1 MVDGTFADFDQA
13 RGPDRLSIVCAPAG
27 SFWRAI
33 VFVLLVLGVGEF
45 KMRDGYENQ
54 KHAKKQRHQSKEA
67 RKAQQHAESIKQD
80 APPSKTKEVNAVQLP
95 VNVSNVVPI
104 KPPVPEIPIDHPSR
118 HWQTLAVLGLTL
130 AFLFWLRQDALDQ
143 YWQQTR
149 HLELG
154 LSKAIDSPNWQ
165 SGAKWTKDLDRELG
179 EKLQGRQA
187 IKDRLVQSFNV
198 LLFGLPETAPAENKT
213 ALQLKTTLKPSV
225 GVEGAP
231 AGASAAA
238 VSNSITPQNGLSLNL
253 SKPSNSAEEARSEA
267 PLTQFVPLNEE
278 GRMVLSPQDKVLLVG
293 DSMMQGVAPHVARAL
308 QNVHVKSI
316 DLSRQSTGLT
326 YPGYY
331 DWPAVIKKALEKDRI
346 SVLVVFLGAND
357 TWDMILGG
365 KYESFGTE
373 RWQSNYLER
382 VQNIVQTA
390 HQQHVRVIWLGAPN
404 MGRDKI
410 NRGVKV
416 LNSLYA
422 KGLGEGESRY
432 VSTRESLS
440 DDVNE
445 YRKSITKENG
455 KSVVVRTEDGIH
467 FTRDGQI
474 ILRDLVLKQFELPV
488 VNKVSP

>member
-1 MVDGTFADFDQA
+1 
-13 RGPDRLSIVCAPAG
+13 
-27 SFWRAI
+27 
-33 VFVLLVLGVGEF
+33 
-45 KMRDGYENQ
+45 MRDGYENH

-80 APPSKTKEVNAVQLP
+80 PLPPATNEPSGAQVTPNL
-95 VNVSNVVPI
+95 SNVVPI

-118 HWQTLAVLGLTL
+118 HWQTLGVLGLTL

-154 LSKAIDSPNWQ
+154 LSQAVKAPSWQ

-179 EKLQGRQA
+179 EQLQVRQTV
-187 IKDRLVQSFNV
+187 KERLVQSFNV
-198 LLFGLPETAPAENKT
+198 LLFGLPEAQPVEKKN
-213 ALQLKTTLKPSV
+213 ALQLKPTLKPSV
-225 GVEGAP
+225 GIEGAT
-231 AGASAAA
+231 AGASAAI
-238 VSNSITPQNGLSLNL
+238 VSNSTTATNGLSLNL
-253 SKPSNSAEEARSEA
+253 SKPSNPSEEVRTEA
-267 PLTQFVPLNEE
+267 PLTQFVPLNED

-365 KYESFGTE
+365 KYESFGTD

-416 LNSLYA
+416 LNNLYA

-474 ILRDLVLKQFELPV
+474 ILRDLVLKQLELPV
-488 VNKVSP
+488 VSKVSP

>member
-1 MVDGTFADFDQA
+1 
-13 RGPDRLSIVCAPAG
+13 
-27 SFWRAI
+27 
-33 VFVLLVLGVGEF
+33 
-45 KMRDGYENQ
+45 MRDGYENQ
-54 KHAKKQRHQSKEA
+54 KHSKKHR
-67 RKAQQHAESIKQD
+67 QH
-80 APPSKTKEVNAVQLP
+80 TKESKKALLETPMPAQSLRSQPPEMETEVQ
-95 VNVSNVVPI
+95 VT
-104 KPPVPEIPIDHPSR
+104 SR
-118 HWQTLAVLGLTL
+118 HWQTLTVLASSL
-130 AFLFWLRQDALDQ
+130 ALLFWMRQDALDQ

-154 LSKAIDSPNWQ
+154 LSKAVAHPAWQ
-165 SGAKWTKDLDRELG
+165 SGAKLSKDLDQQLSEQL
-179 EKLQGRQA
+179 KPRQTV
-187 IKDRLVQSFNV
+187 KERLIQSFNV
-198 LLFGLPETAPAENKT
+198 LLFGLPEDTTHDTKVSQQNAPLSLKKSTTASNN
-213 ALQLKTTLKPSV
+213 V
-225 GVEGAP
+225 D
-231 AGASAAA
+231 ASAAA
-238 VSNSITPQNGLSLNL
+238 APKVGTKLGTDAAADGMALSL
-253 SKPSNSAEEARSEA
+253 SKAAGTDDAKTET

-278 GRMVLSPQDKVLLVG
+278 GRMVLGPQDKVLLVG

-308 QNVHVKSI
+308 QNVHVKSV

-331 DWPAVIKKALEKDRI
+331 DWPAVIKKTLEKDRI

-373 RWQSNYLER
+373 RWQSNYLTRIES
-382 VQNIVQTA
+382 IIQTA
-390 HQQHVRVIWLGAPN
+390 HQQHVRVIWMGAPN

-422 KGLGEGESRY
+422 KALGEGESRY
-432 VSTRESLS
+432 ISTRESLS

-445 YRKSITKENG
+445 YRKTITKENG

-467 FTRDGQI
+467 FTRDGQT

-488 VNKVSP
+488 ISKVSP

>member
-1 MVDGTFADFDQA
+1 
-13 RGPDRLSIVCAPAG
+13 
-27 SFWRAI
+27 
-33 VFVLLVLGVGEF
+33 
-45 KMRDGYENQ
+45 MRDGNENN
-54 KHAKKQRHQSKEA
+54 RQSKKH
-67 RKAQQHAESIKQD
+67 RQQAKEPKKVTVQPVMQMKQ
-80 APPSKTKEVNAVQLP
+80 P
-95 VNVSNVVPI
+95 VNSAEIIVLKPQPEAQVQVV
-104 KPPVPEIPIDHPSR
+104 SR
-118 HWQTLAVLGLTL
+118 HWQTLGVLTASL
-130 AFLFWLRQDALDQ
+130 ALLFWMRQDALDQ

-154 LSKAIDSPNWQ
+154 LSKVVAHPSWQ
-165 SGAKWTKDLDRELG
+165 SGAQFSKELDQELS
-179 EKLQGRQA
+179 EQLKPRQMV
-187 IKDRLVQSFNV
+187 KERLIQSFNV
-198 LLFGLPETAPAENKT
+198 LLFGLPEENASNKKTSQPKPALSLSNSNMAAT
-213 ALQLKTTLKPSV
+213 NVDAN
-225 GVEGAP
+225 A
-231 AGASAAA
+231 ASAAKVDTKPSSVTDGMA
-238 VSNSITPQNGLSLNL
+238 LSL
-253 SKPSNSAEEARSEA
+253 SKGATVDEVKPES

-278 GRMVLSPQDKVLLVG
+278 GRMVLGPQDKVLLVG

-331 DWPAVIKKALEKDRI
+331 DWPAVIKKTLEKDRI

-373 RWQSNYLER
+373 RWQSNYLARIESII
-382 VQNIVQTA
+382 QIA
-390 HQQHVRVIWLGAPN
+390 HQQHVRVIWMGAPN

-416 LNSLYA
+416 LNTLYA
-422 KGLGEGESRY
+422 KALVEGESRY
-432 VSTRESLS
+432 ISTRESLS

-445 YRKSITKENG
+445 YRKTITKENG

-467 FTRDGQI
+467 FTRDGQT

-488 VNKVSP
+488 ISKASP

>member
-1 MVDGTFADFDQA
+1 
-13 RGPDRLSIVCAPAG
+13 
-27 SFWRAI
+27 
-33 VFVLLVLGVGEF
+33 
-45 KMRDGYENQ
+45 MRDGYENQ
-54 KHAKKQRHQSKEA
+54 KHAKKQRHHNKDA
-67 RKAQQHAESIKQD
+67 RKTQHGAMPHQQNPIPNAANQD
-80 APPSKTKEVNAVQLP
+80 QGDRTLNSELHQKGINK
-95 VNVSNVVPI
+95 VVPI
-104 KPPVPEIPIDHPSR
+104 KPPMVEVEIEQSSM
-118 HWQTLAVLGLTL
+118 HWQTLGVLAATL
-130 AFLFWLRQDALDQ
+130 ALLFWLRQDALDQ

-154 LSKAIDSPNWQ
+154 LSNAVDHPSWQ
-165 SGAKWTKDLDRELG
+165 SGAKWTKQLDRDLTDQ
-179 EKLQGRQA
+179 LQVRQPL
-187 IKDRLVQSFNV
+187 KERLVQSFNV
-198 LLFGLPETAPAENKT
+198 LLFGLPEASTPESQRNKPTQQGKAPRLAQKPQGSAAPTITPSEASASSAQIGAPTAAQVPANAT
-213 ALQLKTTLKPSV
+213 TQAAKTT
-225 GVEGAP
+225 
-231 AGASAAA
+231 AGEDG
-238 VSNSITPQNGLSLNL
+238 TTD
-253 SKPSNSAEEARSEA
+253 A
-267 PLTQFVPLNEE
+267 PLTQFIPLNED
-278 GRMVLSPQDKVLLVG
+278 GRMVLSQQDKVLLVG
-293 DSMMQGVAPHVARAL
+293 DSMMQGVAPHVVRAL
-308 QNVHVKSI
+308 QNAHVKSI

-382 VQNIVQTA
+382 VQSIVQIA
-390 HQQHVRVIWLGAPN
+390 HQQHVRVIWMGAPN
-404 MGRDKI
+404 MGREKI
-410 NRGVKV
+410 NRGVKI

-422 KGLGEGESRY
+422 KGLGEGESRFI
-432 VSTRESLS
+432 STRESLS

-445 YRKSITKENG
+445 YRKAITKENG

>member
-1 MVDGTFADFDQA
+1 
-13 RGPDRLSIVCAPAG
+13 
-27 SFWRAI
+27 
-33 VFVLLVLGVGEF
+33 
-45 KMRDGYENQ
+45 MRDGYENQ
-54 KHAKKQRHQSKEA
+54 KHSKKNRHQAKESK
-67 RKAQQHAESIKQD
+67 KALIEMPMPAQAS
-80 APPSKTKEVNAVQLP
+80 PSTAVVVASPIVEVELT
-95 VNVSNVVPI
+95 
-104 KPPVPEIPIDHPSR
+104 SR
-118 HWQTLAVLGLTL
+118 HWQTLAVLASSL
-130 AFLFWLRQDALDQ
+130 ALLFWMRQDALDQ

-154 LSKAIDSPNWQ
+154 FSNAVDHPAWQ
-165 SGAKWTKDLDRELG
+165 SGAKFSKDLD
-179 EKLQGRQA
+179 LQLSEQLKPRQTV
-187 IKDRLVQSFNV
+187 KERLILSFNV
-198 LLFGLPETAPAENKT
+198 LLFGLPEDSGKEAKT
-213 ALQLKTTLKPSV
+213 SQQNVPLNLKKSTMAANGLN
-225 GVEGAP
+225 
-231 AGASAAA
+231 ASAASAATVNPKLGTEA
-238 VSNSITPQNGLSLNL
+238 VSDGMALSL
-253 SKPSNSAEEARSEA
+253 SKPAASDEAKAES

-278 GRMVLSPQDKVLLVG
+278 GRMVLGPQDKVLLVG

-308 QNVHVKSI
+308 QNVHVKSM

-331 DWPAVIKKALEKDRI
+331 DWPAVIKKTLEKDRI

-373 RWQSNYLER
+373 RWQSNYLARIES
-382 VQNIVQTA
+382 IIQTA
-390 HQQHVRVIWLGAPN
+390 HQQHVRVIWMGAPN

-422 KGLGEGESRY
+422 KALGEGESRY
-432 VSTRESLS
+432 ISTRESLS

-445 YRKSITKENG
+445 YRKTITKENG

-467 FTRDGQI
+467 FTRDGQT

-488 VNKVSP
+488 ISKVSP